1 MEPFTTLT
9 SVAVP
14 LDVAN
19 IDTDRIVPARFLK
32 HPRGPDYARF
42 LFHDL
47 RFDADGDEKPDFPLN
62 REAWRDA
69 RIVVAD
75 ANFGCGSSREGAVWA
90 LTAYGVR
97 AVIAPSFGDIFFNNS
112 LKNGLLPI
120 VLPAE
125 DAARLRRALLDA
137 PGSTLAI
144 DLAAQTVAAPDGTIH
159 RFAIDAFEKRCLL
172 EGLDD
177 IRLTLAYEND
187 IAAFER
193 RHGAETAWLPRTAA
207 R

>member
-9 SVAVP
+9 AAAMP

-19 IDTDRIVPARFLK
+19 VDTDRIIPARFLK
-32 HPRGPDYARF
+32 RPRGPDYARF

-47 RFDADGDEKPDFPLN
+47 RFDGEGHEKPDFALN
-62 REAWRDA
+62 QPAWRDA
-69 RIVVAD
+69 RIIVAD

-90 LTAYGVR
+90 LLAYGIR
-97 AVIAPSFGDIFFNNS
+97 AVVAPSFGDIFFNNS

-125 DAARLRRALLDA
+125 AAARLRHALA
-137 PGSTLAI
+137 EQPGAI
-144 DLAAQTVAAPDGTIH
+144 LTVDLPAQTVAAPDGAAY
-159 RFAIDAFEKRCLL
+159 RFAIDPFEKRCLI

-177 IRLTLAYEND
+177 IRLTLRYEGE
-187 IAAFER
+187 IAAFEKR
-193 RHGAETAWLPRTAA
+193 REAETAWLPRVMP
-207 R
+207 